1 MNPHIRDEW
10 VRRLMSGKFP
20 QGRAYLNRVEDS
32 GLQVFCCLGVLTELG
47 AEQGIVKRSPYPTAG
62 VTGYVAVDNPAD
74 SSACTLPHAVRKWAG
89 LLSINPEIKAQHEP
103 GELSEKFSLTLL
115 NDRYQIPFG
124 RLAVLIERQL

>member
-10 VRRLMSGKFP
+10 VRRLLSGNFK

-32 GLQVFCCLGVLTELG
+32 GLQVFCCLGVLTEFA
-47 AEQGIVKRSPYPTAG
+47 AEQGIVKRAPYPTAG
-62 VTGYVAVDNPAD
+62 VTGYVSVDNPQD

-89 LLSINPEIKAQHEP
+89 LLSVNPELKAQYMP
-103 GELSEKFSLTLL
+103 GTDAEKFSLTLL
-115 NDRYQIPFG
+115 NDRYEVPFG